1 MRVGGREPGPHQP
14 GQGAQR
20 DHEEGAGP
28 HRWHHAGK
36 NVIPYTTGQFSIV
49 TFLYKANTILGISIC
64 SI

>member
-20 DHEEGAGP
+20 DNEEGAGP

-36 NVIPYTTGQFSIV
+36 NVIPNTTGQFSMV
-49 TFLYKANTILGISIC
+49 TFLL
-64 SI
+64 

>member
-20 DHEEGAGP
+20 DNEEGAGP

-36 NVIPYTTGQFSIV
+36 VLIPNTTGQF
-49 TFLYKANTILGISIC
+49 FYGHISFIERTQY
-64 SI
+64 